1 MRDFS
6 PHLVSSSFAV
16 LQNPPRPGVPAPAAS
31 AALRRAFS
39 MAGRVDP
46 RTLEQWRCGA
56 ACGPAACLRHPRA
69 PSDPAHTRA
78 HTPRA
83 TRVDSHAAAPLL
95 TEPAA
100 IWWTR
105 EAFSCYAEPHLP
117 PGQGS
122 ITTRDLG
129 QLMRA
134 LGKNPTQV
142 RAACARG
149 AAVGNAIS
157 STPVCDVQRNCCRA
171 RAVLVLL
178 FRGPVSDTV
187 ALADRLLAYV
197 LLRLHPASP
206 ACSCSAAQIAAG
218 RADQTLPAGGPAA
231 RGCREIRQI
240 LRLHDA
246 TNEES

>member
-1 MRDFS
+1 
-6 PHLVSSSFAV
+6 
-16 LQNPPRPGVPAPAAS
+16 
-31 AALRRAFS
+31 

-46 RTLEQWRCGA
+46 RTLEQWRCGTA
-56 ACGPAACLRHPRA
+56 RGPAARLRHPRA

-78 HTPRA
+78 HRA
-83 TRVDSHAAAPLL
+83 PPVFTRTLAAPGL

-142 RAACARG
+142 GAACARG